1 MNECFWDS
9 FELDPEDVGSFTKH
23 LEEKS
28 ICYHTCLFHNRYLVE
43 VKSESEQ
50 QSKELQQWIEDTYY
64 VPLF

>member
-23 LEEKS
+23 LEEKG
-28 ICYHTCLFHNRYLVE
+28 ICYHTCLFYNKYLIE
-43 VKSESEQ
+43 ARFESEEQ
-50 QSKELQQWIEDTYY
+50 EQEIQQWIEAYY